1 MIDSPPYAEYD
12 AKNWLQPTA
21 QMPFSRILLP
31 GEINNKTFPEGD
43 F

>member
-21 QMPFSRILLP
+21 FSRILLP